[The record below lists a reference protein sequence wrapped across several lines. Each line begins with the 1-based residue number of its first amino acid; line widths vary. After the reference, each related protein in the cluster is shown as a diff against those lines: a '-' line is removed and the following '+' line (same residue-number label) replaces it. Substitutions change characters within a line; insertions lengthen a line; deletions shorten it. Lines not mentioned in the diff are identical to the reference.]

1 MIVFYIYDINK
12 YINIKGTIMAKQITI
27 KKPAEFS
34 IGVILNFVAI
44 GAIITSVILWL
55 LQTLN
60 EQYQIE
66 LATKVAYI
74 KDIAQFMFI
83 GGLGALCIGAYT
95 KNNKVYYVDNS

>member
-44 GAIITSVILWL
+44 GAIITSVIL
-55 LQTLN
+55 
-60 EQYQIE
+60 
-66 LATKVAYI
+66 
-74 KDIAQFMFI
+74 
-83 GGLGALCIGAYT
+83 
-95 KNNKVYYVDNS
+95 

>member
-1 MIVFYIYDINK
+1 
-12 YINIKGTIMAKQITI
+12 
-27 KKPAEFS
+27 
-34 IGVILNFVAI
+34 
-44 GAIITSVILWL
+44 